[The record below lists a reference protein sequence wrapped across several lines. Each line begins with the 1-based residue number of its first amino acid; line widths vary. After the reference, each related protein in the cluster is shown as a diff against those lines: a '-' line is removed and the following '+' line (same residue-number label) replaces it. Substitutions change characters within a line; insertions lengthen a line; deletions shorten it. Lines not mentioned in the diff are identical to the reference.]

1 MVILKSHIM
10 SKSKATLFEMCA
22 VLEMILLHK
31 KQEVFQ
37 EITQCLRLLTDCKV
51 ARVTDSQN
59 EIRLTGDT
67 SKDFHEKSC
76 WMT

>member
-1 MVILKSHIM
+1 M

-31 KQEVFQ
+31 KQVFQ

>member
-1 MVILKSHIM
+1 MAILKSHIM

>member
-1 MVILKSHIM
+1 MAILKSHM

-31 KQEVFQ
+31 KQVFQ
-37 EITQCLRLLTDCKV
+37 ETTQCLRLLTDCQV

>member
-1 MVILKSHIM
+1 MAILKSHMM

-37 EITQCLRLLTDCKV
+37 EITQYLRLLTDCKV
-51 ARVTDSQN
+51 ARVTDNQN
-59 EIRLTGDT
+59 EIRLIGDT
-67 SKDFHEKSC
+67 SKDFH
-76 WMT
+76 